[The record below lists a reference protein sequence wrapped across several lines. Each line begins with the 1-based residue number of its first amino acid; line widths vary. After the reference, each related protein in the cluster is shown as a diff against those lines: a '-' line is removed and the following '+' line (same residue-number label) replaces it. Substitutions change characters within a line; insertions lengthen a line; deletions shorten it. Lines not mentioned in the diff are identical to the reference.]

1 MNNKK
6 INFLYCFDENYNM
19 QANNSISSLLE
30 NVSEQIGIYIIH
42 KDPSTFEA
50 YLNKFKLNNKLDNIE
65 IFKFDKSLIKS
76 FPRVENTH
84 ISDATYY
91 RLFID
96 KYLPSKVE
104 YITYLDADIIC
115 FQCPIET
122 LRQHIQ
128 TMEKENLSISSKT
141 ETIFNE
147 ELTEINNRLNLKSK
161 KYFNAGVM
169 IINFTT
175 WVDNQTSKNL
185 LEELIRIKDIIY
197 YWDQDVLNSYFDGE
211 YLELSTYLNFN
222 LHLTKQDY
230 FDKTPKEDKNKM
242 IFIHYAGSHKPWSI
256 RGIYNP
262 KSIYYQQ
269 QHMKLHNKY
278 HVVNTWRVDAL
289 KRLIVGLIT
298 FRIIFVRNPIRFF
311 IDAFVSLLKSNKK

>member
-1 MNNKK
+1 
-6 INFLYCFDENYNM
+6 
-19 QANNSISSLLE
+19 
-30 NVSEQIGIYIIH
+30 
-42 KDPSTFEA
+42 
-50 YLNKFKLNNKLDNIE
+50 
-65 IFKFDKSLIKS
+65 
-76 FPRVENTH
+76 
-84 ISDATYY
+84 
-91 RLFID
+91 
-96 KYLPSKVE
+96 
-104 YITYLDADIIC
+104 
-115 FQCPIET
+115 
-122 LRQHIQ
+122 
-128 TMEKENLSISSKT
+128 MEKENLSISSKT